1 MLLIS
6 ALPIYMGIP
15 APVPLIAWLVFISNY
30 EWQKC
35 LTLWAPI
42 SQNGQNLPT
51 NCLSVFDY
59 FVVLVLKGL
68 MLIWLPSSDFSI
80 ITELISG
87 YFGADLKRS

>member
-42 SQNGQNLPT
+42 SQNG
-51 NCLSVFDY
+51 CLSVFDY

-68 MLIWLPSSDFSI
+68 MLVWLPSSDFSI